1 MDKCEH
7 IIGMLYDYENTELI
21 TLPNL
26 LEYIKREKDFADY
39 QKQQHGYIIFDDR
52 LFTIEDYCDKLKDSN
67 LERFKYCPI
76 CGEKI
81 DWEKIKEINKQ

>member
-7 IIGMLYDYENTELI
+7 IIGMLYDYENTKII

-26 LEYIKREKDFADY
+26 LEHIKREKDFADY
-39 QKQQHGYIIFDDR
+39 QKQQNGYIIFNDR
-52 LFTIEDYCDKLKDSN
+52 VCSMEDYCDKSKDSD
-67 LERFKYCPI
+67 LERFEYCPI

-81 DWEKIKEINKQ
+81 DWEKIKEENKK